1 MIAVIL
7 LLVAFI
13 CFILAAFQAPFP
25 YPAPSAP
32 PYGYPWIGLG
42 LAFWVLTELLPH
54 LAAHSTG

>member
-13 CFILAAFQAPFP
+13 CFILAAFSAPFP
-25 YPAPSAP
+25 YPAPANP
-32 PYGYPWIGLG
+32 PYSWPWIGLG

-54 LAAHSTG
+54 LAAAHPG